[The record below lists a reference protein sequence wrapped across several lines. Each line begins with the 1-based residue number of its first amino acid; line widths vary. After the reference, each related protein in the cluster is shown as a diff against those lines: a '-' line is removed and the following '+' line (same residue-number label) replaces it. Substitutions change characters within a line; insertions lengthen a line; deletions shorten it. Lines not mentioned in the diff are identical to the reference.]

1 VEYIL
6 IRLGIVGA
14 GSIVQSHIDAAKLSG
29 FSPIAICGR
38 KGSIRATKIAKANHG
53 LLAVASLSEFL
64 QLELDAILIAVS
76 TEDAAGVLEKCIESN
91 LPILI
96 EKPIT
101 SDPEILKRLN
111 GLASGQVRVGYNR
124 RFYSSVSR
132 LKEELIHQNGLVQ
145 VIIPELSI
153 ARNSTV
159 EERVSAVLENSVH
172 ILDLLCYL
180 FGEVNIVQKNVI
192 KNRDNFDCINAQ
204 VILGDHFIGS
214 INIIFEASEN
224 SSVKCWTQGKSL
236 ELMPIENF
244 KESTKMKLVLP
255 SASFP
260 VKRYEKVFEAWE
272 IDEDDKI
279 VKPGFL
285 RQYKEFKT
293 FIAGAPSNKLA
304 TLQDALNAINLA
316 CSLVD
321 DLSNIK

>member
-1 VEYIL
+1 
-6 IRLGIVGA
+6 
-14 GSIVQSHIDAAKLSG
+14 
-29 FSPIAICGR
+29 
-38 KGSIRATKIAKANHG
+38 
-53 LLAVASLSEFL
+53 
-64 QLELDAILIAVS
+64 
-76 TEDAAGVLEKCIESN
+76 
-91 LPILI
+91 
-96 EKPIT
+96 
-101 SDPEILKRLN
+101 
-111 GLASGQVRVGYNR
+111 
-124 RFYSSVSR
+124 
-132 LKEELIHQNGLVQ
+132 

-153 ARNSTV
+153 AKNSSV
-159 EERVSAVLENSVH
+159 EERISAVLENSVH
-172 ILDLLCYL
+172 KLDLLGYI
-180 FGEVNIVQKNVI
+180 FGEVNIVQKNTI
-192 KNRDNFDCINAQ
+192 KNRNNFDCINAQ
-204 VILGDHFIGS
+204 VKLGDHFIGS

-224 SSVKCWTQGKSL
+224 SSVKCWIQGKTL

-255 SASFP
+255 SATFP